1 MSNKALALGNLGW
14 PALLPPRDP
23 PAKLGTKYRAKLLAK
38 DGVMLPG
45 KHYAA
50 YGQIVTVPKR
60 AIYDISSQLTRG
72 L

>member
-1 MSNKALALGNLGW
+1 MSNKALALETWAGRRYYPCEVLSQT
-14 PALLPPRDP
+14 R
-23 PAKLGTKYRAKLLAK
+23 TKYRVKLLAK

-45 KHYAA
+45 KRHAV

>member
-1 MSNKALALGNLGW
+1 
-14 PALLPPRDP
+14 
-23 PAKLGTKYRAKLLAK
+23 
-38 DGVMLPG
+38 MLPG
-45 KHYAA
+45 KRHAV

>member
-14 PALLPPRDP
+14 PALLPLRGP
-23 PAKLGTKYRAKLLAK
+23 PGKREPNTASKPLAK
-38 DGVMLPG
+38 DAVMLPG
-45 KHYAA
+45 KRRAV